1 MHIGDFIKWTG
12 QDEDGKF
19 SHTGKIVSL
28 NEVWVEFQTPVGRM
42 CVKRTDGK
50 FETAK
55 PISLEVESKAKPTIG
70 ATKRDVK
77 EGSKLER
84 AVAIYKA
91 MAEPTR
97 GKLIEAFVAQLGMTP
112 AGASTYAAQVRK
124 LA

>member
-1 MHIGDFIKWTG
+1 MHVGDFIKWTG
-12 QDEDGKF
+12 TEDGESF
-19 SHTGKIVSL
+19 SYVGQIISQ
-28 NEVWVEFQTPVGRM
+28 NDVWIEFQTPLGRM

-50 FETAK
+50 FEAAK
-55 PISLEVESKAKPTIG
+55 PISLEVECKAKPTIG

>member
-28 NEVWVEFQTPVGRM
+28 NDVWVEFQTPVGLM
-42 CVKRTDGK
+42 CVKRTEK
-50 FETAK
+50 LEPAQPVALKSEAK
-55 PISLEVESKAKPTIG
+55 PKVEAAKREPGTG
-70 ATKRDVK
+70 T
-77 EGSKLER
+77 KLER

-91 MAEPTR
+91 MTEPTR
-97 GKLIEAFVAQLGMTP
+97 QKLIEAFVAQLGMTP